1 MADHESLHFL
11 LWYLC
16 QQQSFVVGISL
27 RCDDKNASAL
37 TEVFNSKVNFWI
49 SSTQTSS
56 CPAVTR
62 TRSTML
68 AKSFHHSDDA

>member
-27 RCDDKNASAL
+27 RCDDKNASVL
-37 TEVFNSKVNFWI
+37 TEVFNSKVNF
-49 SSTQTSS
+49 
-56 CPAVTR
+56 
-62 TRSTML
+62 
-68 AKSFHHSDDA
+68 